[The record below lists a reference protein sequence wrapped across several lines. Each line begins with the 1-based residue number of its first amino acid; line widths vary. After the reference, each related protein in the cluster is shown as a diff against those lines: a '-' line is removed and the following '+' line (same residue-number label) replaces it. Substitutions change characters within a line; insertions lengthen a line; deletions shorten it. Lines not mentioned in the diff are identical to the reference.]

1 MSNFISTAIHPVTG
15 ETHMCDYLDDY
26 YGRHKYGVRFPNGDI
41 YPEEECPE
49 QYKEENNDD

>member
-1 MSNFISTAIHPVTG
+1 MSNFTATAIHPVTG
-15 ETHMCDYLDDY
+15 EIAMCDYLDDY

-49 QYKEENNDD
+49 QYKGEGDDD